1 MKTKPDLSFWKL
13 WNLSFGFFGVQIA
26 YALQSANVSRIFATL
41 GADPH
46 DLSYFWILPPLMGLV
61 VQPIVGTAS
70 DRTWN
75 RFGRRLP
82 YLIAGALVAVA
93 VMCLLP
99 NAGSFGLAVSSAI
112 LIGLC
117 ALMLLDTSINMA
129 MQPFKML
136 VGDMVNERQK
146 GLAYSIQSFLCNAGS
161 IVGYVFPFLLTWIG
175 FQNTAAAG
183 VIPQTVVFS
192 FYFGAAILLLCVVYS
207 LMKIKEWP
215 PQLYTEYNGGGNAAS
230 SDKKEKTN
238 LIKLLVNAP
247 KTFWTVGLVQFF
259 CWIAFLFMWTYT
271 NGTIAKQAFD
281 CPETTTIHG
290 ITETLADG
298 SSATYNAKY
307 ILTADSMLI
316 VDNGKAA
323 VAGIVDADGVF
334 HAATEVQL
342 ITTSQPEQKIDSC
355 ELDITAP
362 ATEIERVTP
371 VVTGDMLA
379 STNGISPF
387 AFNTPVETEGRT
399 LIINGNEGIDTPSF
413 TIVDRLSQMKG
424 GSGIIM
430 ADIYT
435 HDPNSGALFLDGTST
450 ATLADPAKC
459 AFDTS
464 IVLNTESDEYND
476 AGNWVGILF
485 AVQAIGSVLWAVC
498 LPLFRSRKFSY
509 SLSLMLGAAGFI
521 SAGLIT
527 NQYLLFVSFLLIG
540 CAWAAM
546 LAWPFTILT
555 NSLKSG
561 NIGAYLGLFNCSICI
576 PQIVGALAGGWILSA
591 IGSPS
596 ELAPQYMM
604 MIIAGISLV
613 LGSLAV
619 VFIKEGPD
627 TAAPAET
634 PVVSEG
640 I

>member
-46 DLSYFWILPPLMGLV
+46 DLSYFWILPPLLGLV

-112 LIGLC
+112 LIGLF

-215 PQLYTEYNGGGNAAS
+215 PQLYAEYNGGGNAAA

-259 CWIAFLFMWTYT
+259 CWFAFLFMWTYT
-271 NGTIAKQAFD
+271 NGTIAKQAFN

-342 ITTSQPEQKIDSC
+342 TTTSQPEQKIDFGG
-355 ELDITAP
+355 LDITAP
-362 ATEIERVTP
+362 TMGIERVTP
-371 VVTGDMLA
+371 VVTADMLA
-379 STNGISPF
+379 STNGISRF

-627 TAAPAET
+627 TPAPAET

>member
-112 LIGLC
+112 LIGLF

-215 PQLYTEYNGGGNAAS
+215 PQLYAEYNGGGNAAA

-259 CWIAFLFMWTYT
+259 CWFAFLFMWTYT
-271 NGTIAKQAFD
+271 NGTIAKQAFN

-307 ILTADSMLI
+307 ILSADSMLI

-342 ITTSQPEQKIDSC
+342 TTTSQPEQKIDFGG
-355 ELDITAP
+355 LDITAP
-362 ATEIERVTP
+362 TMGIERVTP
-371 VVTGDMLA
+371 VVTADMLA
-379 STNGISPF
+379 STNGISRF

-604 MIIAGISLV
+604 MIIAGISLM

>member
-75 RFGRRLP
+75 RFGRRVP

-112 LIGLC
+112 LIGLF

-215 PQLYTEYNGGGNAAS
+215 PQLYAEYNGGGNAAA

-259 CWIAFLFMWTYT
+259 CWFAFLFMWTYT

-342 ITTSQPEQKIDSC
+342 TTTSQPEQKIDFGG
-355 ELDITAP
+355 LDITAP
-362 ATEIERVTP
+362 TMGIERVTP
-371 VVTGDMLA
+371 VVTADMLA
-379 STNGISPF
+379 STNGISRF

>member
-99 NAGSFGLAVSSAI
+99 NAGSFGLVVSSAI
-112 LIGLC
+112 IVGLI

-192 FYFGAAILLLCVVYS
+192 FYFGAAILLLCVIYS
-207 LMKIKEWP
+207 LVKIKEWP
-215 PQLYTEYNGGGNAAS
+215 PQTYAEYNGGAV
-230 SDKKEKTN
+230 SDSKKQKKSN
-238 LIKLLVNAP
+238 LITLLVKAP

-259 CWIAFLFMWTYT
+259 CWFAFLFMWTYT
-271 NGTIAKQAFD
+271 NGTIAKQAFN

-290 ITETLADG
+290 ITETLSDG
-298 SSATYNAKY
+298 SVRKLDAKY
-307 ILTADSMLI
+307 ILTSDSALI
-316 VDNGKAA
+316 VANGKAA

-334 HAATEVQL
+334 HAASSVL
-342 ITTSQPEQKIDSC
+342 
-355 ELDITAP
+355 LGAP
-362 ATEIERVTP
+362 SAGSSEP
-371 VVTGDMLA
+371 VVTDGFLA
-379 STNGISPF
+379 AEHGVDLYE
-387 AFNTPVETEGRT
+387 FNTPVFTDGASV
-399 LIINGNEGIDTPSF
+399 LLNGNETIATPEF
-413 TIVDRLSQMKG
+413 TIVDRLSRVQV
-424 GSGIIM
+424 GSEVIL

-435 HDPNSGALFLDGTST
+435 HDPNSGALYLEGVST
-450 ATLADPAKC
+450 AVVQNPTGC
-459 AFDTS
+459 SYNTS
-464 IVLNTESDEYND
+464 VVLNTESPEYND

-485 AVQAIGSVLWAVC
+485 AIQAIGSVVWAVC

-509 SLSLMLGAAGFI
+509 SLSLLLGAAGFI

-527 NQYLLFVSFLLIG
+527 NQYLLFVSFILIG

-576 PQIVGALAGGWILSA
+576 PQIIGALAGGWILSC
-591 IGSPS
+591 IGRPG

-613 LGSLAV
+613 LGALAV
-619 VFIKEGPD
+619 VFIKEEAAD
-627 TAAPAET
+627 TTPQET
-634 PVVSEG
+634 PVESEG

>member
-112 LIGLC
+112 LIGLF

-215 PQLYTEYNGGGNAAS
+215 PQLYAEYNGGGNAAA

-259 CWIAFLFMWTYT
+259 CWFAFLFMWTYT
-271 NGTIAKQAFD
+271 NGTIAKQAFN

-342 ITTSQPEQKIDSC
+342 TTTSQPEQKIDFGG
-355 ELDITAP
+355 LDITAP
-362 ATEIERVTP
+362 TMGIERVTP
-371 VVTGDMLA
+371 VVTADMLA
-379 STNGISPF
+379 STNGISRF
-387 AFNTPVETEGRT
+387 AFNIPVETEGRT
-399 LIINGNEGIDTPSF
+399 LIINGNEGIETPSF

-424 GSGIIM
+424 GRGIIM

-485 AVQAIGSVLWAVC
+485 AVQAIGSVLWSVF

>member
-1 MKTKPDLSFWKL
+1 MKTKPDLSFWEL

-112 LIGLC
+112 LIGLF

-215 PQLYTEYNGGGNAAS
+215 PQLYAEYNGGGNAATA
-230 SDKKEKTN
+230 DRKEKTN

-259 CWIAFLFMWTYT
+259 CWFAFLFMWTYT

-342 ITTSQPEQKIDSC
+342 TTTSQPEQKIDFGG
-355 ELDITAP
+355 LDIAAP
-362 ATEIERVTP
+362 TMGIERVTP
-371 VVTGDMLA
+371 VVTADMLA
-379 STNGISPF
+379 STNGISRF

-399 LIINGNEGIDTPSF
+399 LIINGNEGIETPSF
-413 TIVDRLSQMKG
+413 IIVDRLSQMKA
-424 GSGIIM
+424 GSAIIM

-450 ATLADPAKC
+450 ATLTDLAKC

-619 VFIKEGPD
+619 IFIKEGPD
-627 TAAPAET
+627 TPAPAET

>member
-112 LIGLC
+112 LIGLF

-215 PQLYTEYNGGGNAAS
+215 PQLYAEYNGGSNVAA

-259 CWIAFLFMWTYT
+259 CWFAFLFMWTYT
-271 NGTIAKQAFD
+271 NGTIAKQAFN

-342 ITTSQPEQKIDSC
+342 TTTSQPEQKIDFGG
-355 ELDITAP
+355 LNITAP
-362 ATEIERVTP
+362 TMGIERVTP
-371 VVTGDMLA
+371 VVTADMLA
-379 STNGISPF
+379 STNGISRF
-387 AFNTPVETEGRT
+387 AFNIPVETEGRT
-399 LIINGNEGIDTPSF
+399 LIINGNEGIETPSF

-627 TAAPAET
+627 TPAPAET

>member
-82 YLIAGALVAVA
+82 YLITGALVAVA

-112 LIGLC
+112 LIGLF

-215 PQLYTEYNGGGNAAS
+215 PQLYAEYNGGGNAAA

-259 CWIAFLFMWTYT
+259 CWFAFLFMWTYT
-271 NGTIAKQAFD
+271 NGTIAKQAFN

-342 ITTSQPEQKIDSC
+342 TTTSQPEQKIDFGG
-355 ELDITAP
+355 LDITAP
-362 ATEIERVTP
+362 TMGIERVTP
-371 VVTGDMLA
+371 VVTADMLA
-379 STNGISPF
+379 STNGISRF

-627 TAAPAET
+627 TPAPAET

>member
-112 LIGLC
+112 LIGLF

-215 PQLYTEYNGGGNAAS
+215 PQLYAEYNGGGNAAA

-259 CWIAFLFMWTYT
+259 CWFAFLFMWTYT
-271 NGTIAKQAFD
+271 NGTIAKQAFN

-342 ITTSQPEQKIDSC
+342 TTTSQPEQKIDFGG
-355 ELDITAP
+355 LNITAP
-362 ATEIERVTP
+362 TMGIERVTP
-371 VVTGDMLA
+371 VVTADMLA
-379 STNGISPF
+379 STNGISRF
-387 AFNTPVETEGRT
+387 AFNIPVETEGRT
-399 LIINGNEGIDTPSF
+399 LIINGNEGIETPSF
-413 TIVDRLSQMKG
+413 TIVDCLSQMKG

-498 LPLFRSRKFSY
+498 LPLLRNRKFSY

>member
-112 LIGLC
+112 LIGLF

-192 FYFGAAILLLCVVYS
+192 FYFGAAILLLCVIYS

-215 PQLYTEYNGGGNAAS
+215 PQLYAEYNGGGNAAA

-259 CWIAFLFMWTYT
+259 CWFAFLFMWTYT
-271 NGTIAKQAFD
+271 NGTIAKQAFN

-323 VAGIVDADGVF
+323 VAGIVDTDGVF

-342 ITTSQPEQKIDSC
+342 TTTSQPEQKIDFGG
-355 ELDITAP
+355 LNITAP
-362 ATEIERVTP
+362 TMGIERVTP
-371 VVTGDMLA
+371 VVTADMLA
-379 STNGISPF
+379 STNGISRF
-387 AFNTPVETEGRT
+387 AFNIPVETEGRT
-399 LIINGNEGIDTPSF
+399 LIINGNEGIETPSF

-627 TAAPAET
+627 TPAPAET

>member
-112 LIGLC
+112 LIGLF

-192 FYFGAAILLLCVVYS
+192 FYFGAAILLLCVIYS

-215 PQLYTEYNGGGNAAS
+215 PQLYAEYNGGGNTAA

-259 CWIAFLFMWTYT
+259 CWFAFLFMWTYT
-271 NGTIAKQAFD
+271 NGTIAKQAFN

-316 VDNGKAA
+316 VDNGKAT

-342 ITTSQPEQKIDSC
+342 TTTSQPEQKIDFGG
-355 ELDITAP
+355 LDITAP
-362 ATEIERVTP
+362 TMGIERVTP
-371 VVTGDMLA
+371 VVTADMLA
-379 STNGISPF
+379 STNGISRF
-387 AFNTPVETEGRT
+387 AFNIPVETEGRT
-399 LIINGNEGIDTPSF
+399 LIINGNEGIETQSF

-450 ATLADPAKC
+450 ATLADPPKC

>member
-112 LIGLC
+112 LIGLF

-215 PQLYTEYNGGGNAAS
+215 PQLYAEYNGGGNAAA

-259 CWIAFLFMWTYT
+259 CWFAFLFMWTYT
-271 NGTIAKQAFD
+271 NGTIAKQAFN

-342 ITTSQPEQKIDSC
+342 TTTSQPEQKIDFGG
-355 ELDITAP
+355 LDITAP
-362 ATEIERVTP
+362 TMGIERVTP
-371 VVTGDMLA
+371 VVTADMLA
-379 STNGISPF
+379 STNGISRF

-399 LIINGNEGIDTPSF
+399 LIINGIEGIETPSF

-527 NQYLLFVSFLLIG
+527 NQYLLFVSFILIG

-627 TAAPAET
+627 TPAPAET

>member
-112 LIGLC
+112 LIGLF

-215 PQLYTEYNGGGNAAS
+215 PQLYAEYNGGGNAAA

-259 CWIAFLFMWTYT
+259 CWFAFLFMWTYT
-271 NGTIAKQAFD
+271 NGTIAKQAFN

-342 ITTSQPEQKIDSC
+342 TTTSQPEQKIDFGG
-355 ELDITAP
+355 LDITAP
-362 ATEIERVTP
+362 TMGIERVTP
-371 VVTGDMLA
+371 VVTADMLA
-379 STNGISPF
+379 STNGISRF

-521 SAGLIT
+521 SAGLIA

-627 TAAPAET
+627 TPAPAET

>member
-112 LIGLC
+112 LIGLF

-215 PQLYTEYNGGGNAAS
+215 PQLYAEYNGGGNAATA
-230 SDKKEKTN
+230 DKQEKTN

-259 CWIAFLFMWTYT
+259 CWFAFLFMWTYT

-342 ITTSQPEQKIDSC
+342 TTTSQPEQKIDFGG
-355 ELDITAP
+355 LDIAAP
-362 ATEIERVTP
+362 TMGIERVTP
-371 VVTGDMLA
+371 VVTADMLA
-379 STNGISPF
+379 STNGISRF

-399 LIINGNEGIDTPSF
+399 LIINGNEGIETPSF
-413 TIVDRLSQMKG
+413 IIVDRLSQMKA

-435 HDPNSGALFLDGTST
+435 HDPNSGALFVDGTST

-627 TAAPAET
+627 TPAPAET